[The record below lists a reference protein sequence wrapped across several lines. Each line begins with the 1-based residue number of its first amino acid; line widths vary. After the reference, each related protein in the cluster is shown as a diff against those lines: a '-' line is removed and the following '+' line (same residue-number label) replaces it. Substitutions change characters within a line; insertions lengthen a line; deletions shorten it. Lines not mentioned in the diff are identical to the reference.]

1 MKIDLHS
8 QFRAHQNSEY
18 FFFLSISFCNEIE
31 NIHTKMVLL
40 PSSQY
45 FNFEILFYFIIFY
58 FILMLDGVKK

>member
-1 MKIDLHS
+1 
-8 QFRAHQNSEY
+8 
-18 FFFLSISFCNEIE
+18 
-31 NIHTKMVLL
+31 MVLL